1 MSIKNYFITAAVG
14 LASLQANAQLSKNP
28 DKFLGNITTSGQ
40 VDYGKE
46 KYYTLWNQ
54 ITPEN
59 ESKWSSVQGSSQTS
73 WNWGGVDNCVNYAKN
88 HNFPFKFHT
97 FVWGSQFPSWI
108 KNLSLP
114 DRYNAIVNW
123 VDGVKKKYAKLAM
136 IDVVNEAVEGHQ
148 PDTHYIKDALGGGGK
163 TGYDWLIK
171 AFEMAYER
179 YPNSI
184 LIYNDFNTF
193 QWNTDQFI
201 TLVQAIRDGGAP
213 IDAYGCQSHDLTD
226 CDLSKLKS
234 SEQKIHNALKMPMYI
249 TEYDIGTRN
258 DALQEQRYKEQIP
271 YLWGLEHCAGITL
284 WGYIY
289 GNTWIEEKDAQG
301 NVIARGISGLIKDGK
316 DRPAMTWL
324 RDWMKT
330 EDALTAKSPY
340 PGMKKRVGVYIKT
353 RDFKMA
359 KGDVTPVKVRTVITD
374 DAKAENPDIAIEKV
388 ELYDGTT
395 KIAEMTEEPY
405 ITNYTP
411 VNTGTRTL
419 KAIVYTNDGKQ
430 YERQSRVSV
439 QSSTTKREPYNGEP
453 MELPGTINTGEYDK
467 GLSGVTYNK
476 GVGRNATTATQADGW
491 MEYTVDV
498 KEAGL
503 YQFDAEVAA
512 ANTGGA
518 FHISEYGLDDLT
530 FYSNIV
536 EVPSTGDKS
545 NFQILHGVFLKEL
558 TAGRHTLCLNTDK
571 GGFYIKSLNFYRY
584 EEDKNMTCTVSKEKS
599 TVTVGENTKI
609 TVNASSKTSTVANV
623 KVYANN
629 LLIATLTE
637 APYTFEYEPTVY
649 GKQTIT
655 AVVTDADG
663 KSKTST
669 VTTLTVNPKREPYS
683 NVIAIPGTLQ
693 AENYDKGGE
702 GYSYHDNDANNQGD
716 AGFRTAD
723 GVDIVKG
730 NGGKAI
736 GYTNADEWVEYTVNV
751 AETGSYTCQVVASAG
766 VDGAKILLQRIKGTT
781 KSQLFTIDVPK
792 TGSDWNTYR
801 TLTVPTSS
809 SNSAPKAISLTAGEQ
824 VFRVTF
830 KGNNCNLDKIIFKS
844 IPTGISE
851 VENYQP
857 DVEGSTYNLSGQK
870 VDNGYRGIVIN
881 NGRKVLRK

>member
-28 DKFLGNITTSGQ
+28 DKFLGNITTYGS
-40 VDYGKE
+40 VDAGGGVPV
-46 KYYTLWNQ
+46 YYNLWNQ
-54 ITPEN
+54 ITCEN
-59 ESKWSSVQGSSQTS
+59 ESKWSSVEGNRGSF
-73 WNWGGVDNCVNYAKN
+73 NWGCDRAFNYAKQ
-88 HNFPFKFHT
+88 HNFTYKFHAL
-97 FVWGSQFPSWI
+97 VWGAQYPSWLE
-108 KNLSLP
+108 KLSAKERFAAMTNWFDKAKAKYKTLP
-114 DRYNAIVNW
+114 
-123 VDGVKKKYAKLAM
+123 M
-136 IDVVNEAVEGHQ
+136 IDVVNEAVGNHQ
-148 PDTHYIKDALGGGGK
+148 PGNPMMKETLGGGGK

-171 AFEMAYER
+171 AFDMAGER
-179 YPNSI
+179 WPDAI
-184 LIYNDFNTF
+184 LIYNDYNSIR
-193 QWNTDQFI
+193 WDLDNYI
-201 TLVQAIRDGGAP
+201 TLVQTLRDAGAP
-213 IDAYGCQSHDLTD
+213 IDAYGNQSHELKGISTSE
-226 CDLSKLKS
+226 LSS
-234 SEQKIHNALKMPMYI
+234 ALKKQQDALHMPMFV
-249 TEYDIGTRN
+249 TEYDISSTDDN
-258 DALQEQRYKEQIP
+258 EQLKYYKEQIP
-271 YLWGLEHCAGITL
+271 IIWEKPYCAGVTL
-284 WGYIY
+284 WGYVYGKTWTDDGKGYSGIY
-289 GNTWIEEKDAQG
+289 
-301 NVIARGISGLIKDGK
+301 KDGK
-316 DRPAMTWL
+316 ERLAMTWL
-324 RDWMKT
+324 KQYMAT
-330 EDALTAKSPY
+330 DAAKNAAGPF
-340 PGMKKRVGVYIKT
+340 PGTKKEASIYIRPLSLKV
-353 RDFKMA
+353 A
-359 KGDVTPVKVRTVITD
+359 KGDVLPIKVRVSMATKTV
-374 DAKAENPDIAIEKV
+374 EKV
-388 ELYDGTT
+388 EFYVNNELVST
-395 KIAEMTEEPY
+395 MTEAPY
-405 ITNYTP
+405 IVEYTTSKTGWN
-411 VNTGTRTL
+411 NT
-419 KAIVYTNDGKQ
+419 KAVVTATDGST
-430 YERQSRVSV
+430 YERYGRFNVL
-439 QSSTTKREPYNGEP
+439 SSTTKREPYLETIP
-453 MELPGTINTGEYDK
+453 QLPGTINITEYDK
-467 GLSGVTYNK
+467 GASGVTYS
-476 GVGRNATTATQADGW
+476 NASRSVAVTKDGQW
-491 MEYTVDV
+491 MDYTVEVADS
-498 KEAGL
+498 GL
-503 YQFDAEVAA
+503 YTFDAEIASTK
-512 ANTGGA
+512 TGGM
-518 FHISEYGLDDLT
+518 FHLAEYTLDNLNYLT
-530 FYSNIV
+530 EYV
-536 EVPSTGDKS
+536 EVPQTGSTTEYKT
-545 NFQILHGVFLKEL
+545 LHGMMQMPLN
-558 TAGRHTLCLNTDK
+558 AGRHVISLMVTK

-599 TVTVGENTKI
+599 TVTVGENTNI

-857 DVEGSTYNLSGQK
+857 DVERSTYNLSGQK